1 VLKKINRISREVE
14 IKEVLKD
21 GRYLHDEF
29 WMRKWIN
36 LPPRP
41 AGEASLFDKRD
52 TVRKFLVIVSKKV
65 AKLAVDRNRMKRLAY
80 EVIRKNLEKLP
91 EGIRMVLV
99 IKKPYEKIGNEIISG
114 L

>member
-1 VLKKINRISREVE
+1 MLKKINRISREVE
-14 IKEVLKD
+14 IKDVLNN

-29 WMRKWIN
+29 WMRKVLN
-36 LPPRP
+36 PSALRAPSLDR
-41 AGEASLFDKRD
+41 AGK
-52 TVRKFLVIVSKKV
+52 KFLIIVSKKI

-80 EVIRKNLEKLP
+80 EVIYKNLEKLP

-99 IKKPYEKIGNEIISG
+99 IKKPYEKIGDEIISG

>member
-1 VLKKINRISREVE
+1 MLKKINRISREVE

-29 WMRKWIN
+29 WMRKVLN
-36 LPPRP
+36 PSALRAPSLDR
-41 AGEASLFDKRD
+41 AGKNK
-52 TVRKFLVIVSKKV
+52 KFLIIISKKI

-80 EVIRKNLEKLP
+80 TVIYKNLEKLP

-99 IKKPYEKIGNEIISG
+99 VKKPYEKIGDEIVGG

>member
-1 VLKKINRISREVE
+1 
-14 IKEVLKD
+14 
-21 GRYLHDEF
+21 
-29 WMRKWIN
+29 
-36 LPPRP
+36 
-41 AGEASLFDKRD
+41 
-52 TVRKFLVIVSKKV
+52 
-65 AKLAVDRNRMKRLAY
+65 MKRLAY

>member
-14 IKEVLKD
+14 IKEVLNN

-29 WMRKWIN
+29 WMRKVCK
-36 LPPRP
+36 
-41 AGEASLFDKRD
+41 ADSE
-52 TVRKFLVIVSKKV
+52 RKLLVIVSKKV

-80 EVIRKNLEKLP
+80 EVIRKNMDKLP
-91 EGIRMVLV
+91 EGLRMVLV
-99 IKKPYEKIGNEIISG
+99 IKKAYEKIGDEIIGG